1 MHVLEEKA
9 PTSTGE
15 PAGKLQPVSA
25 PHAKLKSASG
35 TPAYMRKPAL
45 PALTGIRSLLALTIM
60 LFHFTP
66 GGLTWAAHPRFT
78 LYPIINIGYVFVS
91 FFFVISGFILYYNY
105 AERPGGVNAI
115 DFWVARASRLYP
127 IYLLT
132 MLVSIPMLAVEWHAR
147 SHGQFFAGVIT
158 TPLLIQGFFPRLA
171 TFWNT
176 VSWTLSCEVALYLL
190 FPWLVKVRLPRNVFK
205 LVVMGLVVWLV
216 GMVPHMIYLATNP
229 DHLAHAPDR
238 YSSGVYIEFLKYTPL
253 PYLCTFLCGITIGK
267 IHQEAKLA
275 VRGRMIVGLCGFAIA
290 WFCCY
295 HLADQ
300 MPYILVHGGLLTPV
314 FGMII
319 LGLAGPSPLATIFSW
334 RPLVAIGTST
344 YCLYLLHFNL
354 YELIHEHHLPERL
367 HVMWIDP
374 WISYVFIVLVA
385 MAARKWVE
393 HPFQIAIGNWWKRK
407 RAAQRE
413 DRERLALAA

>member
-1 MHVLEEKA
+1 MQLLEEKA

-15 PAGKLQPVSA
+15 SATRLQPR
-25 PHAKLKSASG
+25 HGLYAKARPSSG
-35 TPAYMRKPAL
+35 APAYMRKPAL

-66 GGLTWAAHPRFT
+66 SGLTWAAHPRFT

-105 AERPGGVNAI
+105 AERSGGVSPV

-132 MLVSIPMLAVEWHAR
+132 MIVSIPMLAIEWHAR
-147 SHGQFFAGVIT
+147 SHTQFVVGVIT

-190 FPWLVKVRLPRNVFK
+190 FPWLVKVRLPKNVFK
-205 LVVMGLVVWLV
+205 LVAMGLGIWLV
-216 GMVPHMIYLATNP
+216 GMLPHTIYLLTNP
-229 DHLAHAPDR
+229 DHLTHAPDR
-238 YSSGVYIEFLKYTPL
+238 YSVGVYIDFLKYTPL
-253 PYLCTFLCGITIGK
+253 PYLCTFLCGITIGR
-267 IHQEAKLA
+267 IHQQAKFG

-295 HLADQ
+295 HLEDK
-300 MPYILVHGGLLTPV
+300 MPYVLVHGGLLTPV

-319 LGLAGPSPLATIFSW
+319 LGLAGPSPLARIFSW

-344 YCLYLLHFNL
+344 YCMYLLHFNV
-354 YELIHEHHLPERL
+354 YQLIHDHHLPERL
-367 HVMWIDP
+367 HVTRIDP
-374 WISYVFIVLVA
+374 WISYVFIVLLA
-385 MAARKWVE
+385 MSARKWGE
-393 HPFQIAIGNWWKRK
+393 HPFHIAIGNWWKR
-407 RAAQRE
+407 RREAQRE
-413 DRERLALAA
+413 ERERLAIAA

>member
-1 MHVLEEKA
+1 MQVLEEKA

-15 PAGKLQPVSA
+15 PAARLQPKPELHTKA
-25 PHAKLKSASG
+25 RSASG
-35 TPAYMRKPAL
+35 APAHMRKPAL

-66 GGLTWAAHPRFT
+66 SGLTWAAHPRFT

-105 AERPGGVNAI
+105 AERPGGINPL

-132 MLVSIPMLAVEWHAR
+132 MLVSIPMLAAEWHAR
-147 SHGQFFAGVIT
+147 SHTQFVVGVIT

-190 FPWLVKVRLPRNVFK
+190 FPWLVKVRLPKNVFK
-205 LVVMGLVVWLV
+205 LVAMGLGIWLL
-216 GMVPHMIYLATNP
+216 GMLPHAIYLLTNP
-229 DHLAHAPDR
+229 DHLTHAPDR
-238 YSSGVYIEFLKYTPL
+238 YSAGVYIDFLKYTPL
-253 PYLCTFLCGITIGK
+253 PYLCTFLCGITIGR
-267 IHQEAKLA
+267 IHQQANFG

-295 HLADQ
+295 HLENQ

-319 LGLAGPSPLATIFSW
+319 LGLSGPSPLARIFSW

-344 YCLYLLHFNL
+344 YCMYLLHFNV
-354 YELIHEHHLPERL
+354 YQLIHDHHLPERL
-367 HVMWIDP
+367 HVARIDP
-374 WISYVFIVLVA
+374 WISYVFIVLLA
-385 MAARKWVE
+385 MSARKWVE

-413 DRERLALAA
+413 ERERLALAA

>member
-1 MHVLEEKA
+1 MQVLDERA

-15 PAGKLQPVSA
+15 PAGELQRRPVTA
-25 PHAKLKSASG
+25 NIAK
-35 TPAYMRKPAL
+35 PAAAVRKPAL
-45 PALTGIRSLLALTIM
+45 PALTGIRSLLALIIM

-66 GGLTWAAHPRFT
+66 SGLTWAAHPRFT
-78 LYPIINIGYVFVS
+78 LYPLIDIGYVFVS

-105 AERPGGVNAI
+105 AERAGGVNPL

-147 SHGQFFAGVIT
+147 SHSQFVVGVIT

-190 FPWLVKVRLPRNVFK
+190 FPWLVKLKLPKSVPK
-205 LVVMGLVVWLV
+205 LMAMGAGFWLL
-216 GMVPHMIYLATNP
+216 GMLPHAMYLATNP

-238 YSSGVYIEFLKYTPL
+238 YSAGVYIDFLKYTPV
-253 PYLCTFLCGITIGK
+253 PYLCTFLCGIMIAR
-267 IHQEAKLA
+267 IHQVAKLG
-275 VRGRMIVGLCGFAIA
+275 VRGRMVVGVAGFAIG

-295 HLADQ
+295 HLTTQ

-314 FGMII
+314 FGAII

-354 YELIHEHHLPERL
+354 FQLIHDHHLPERL
-367 HVMWIDP
+367 HVQWIDP
-374 WISYVFIVLVA
+374 WISYVVIVLLA

-393 HPFQIAIGNWWKRK
+393 HPFQVAIGNWWKRK
-407 RAAQRE
+407 RETQRE
-413 DRERLALAA
+413 ERERLPLAA